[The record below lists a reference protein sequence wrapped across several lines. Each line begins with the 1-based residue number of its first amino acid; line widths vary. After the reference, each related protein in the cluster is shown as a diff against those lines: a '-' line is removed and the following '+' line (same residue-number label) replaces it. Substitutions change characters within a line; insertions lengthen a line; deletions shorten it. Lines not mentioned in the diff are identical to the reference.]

1 MTEEILHEDLL
12 DLRVNH
18 PQVLQGVPQKM
29 LPCLEGPSTP
39 KFWARN
45 KSRGCFGI
53 LRFSTFQNL
62 NSSSRKKYYLQLHHL
77 KRCHGLL
84 YPRHQHG
91 LLHPWHWHG
100 HHYPWHRHALHHL
113 QHCIVMVTTNITEH
127 GRQRCCSSVIL
138 VIPIKIK
145 TLTDIRTIITI
156 ISIHNINTKLCQ
168 SNKPWYFI

>member
-1 MTEEILHEDLL
+1 MYLKYIKFDDLCKSYL
-12 DLRVNH
+12 QISDFINVYRVSH
-18 PQVLQGVPQKM
+18 KKWHLV
-29 LPCLEGPSTP
+29 LEGCSIP

-113 QHCIVMVTTNITEH
+113 QHCIVMVTTNITEQ
-127 GRQRCCSSVIL
+127 GRQRCCSCSH
-138 VIPIKIK
+138 
-145 TLTDIRTIITI
+145 TCDTNQDHD
-156 ISIHNINTKLCQ
+156 SDWH
-168 SNKPWYFI
+168 